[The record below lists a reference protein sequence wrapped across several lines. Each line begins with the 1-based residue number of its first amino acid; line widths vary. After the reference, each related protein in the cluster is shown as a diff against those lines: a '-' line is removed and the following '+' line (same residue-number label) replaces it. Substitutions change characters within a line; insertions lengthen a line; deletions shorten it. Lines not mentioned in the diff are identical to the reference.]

1 MGRFIGG
8 DMRRLRHVGMAACW
22 VGLMALV
29 MSSQAMARQWRST
42 PAAKAMDYAHIIDRK
57 SANRISL
64 IFWMVPEIVE
74 LTPRTMEARQMLRRY
89 AVIGVSDVAVSD
101 LGEFLALSAPP
112 PSIKIKNLVPLPPL
126 KNDTLPPNVVSTI
139 QLLGD
144 ASSKVL
150 GKLGQGITWY
160 VFDGQEISSC
170 QEGRFEVSF
179 AGVDYLYETPIPGC
193 EWES

>member
-1 MGRFIGG
+1 MWRF
-8 DMRRLRHVGMAACW
+8 RHVGMAACLA
-22 VGLMALV
+22 GLMALAV
-29 MSSQAMARQWRST
+29 SSHATARQWRAT

-57 SANRISL
+57 SASRTAL

-74 LTPRTMEARQMLRRY
+74 LTPRTMEARQILRRY
-89 AVIGVSDVAVSD
+89 AVIGVNDVAVSD
-101 LGEFLALSAPP
+101 LGEFRTLSAPP
-112 PSIKIKNLVPLPPL
+112 PSIKIKNLAPLPPL
-126 KNDTLPPNVVSTI
+126 KNDTLPSNVVSTI

-144 ASSKVL
+144 AFSKVL